1 MPATVGCSGKRD
13 INLDGRTRGAS
24 RVRPR
29 MLNLT
34 AHVHVRLLRTLQQPF
49 YFWES
54 CLSELTLAAG
64 AHVDSVACN
73 IHLAGSLRH
82 RLGRADRTAW
92 PALASSR
99 APRTSP
105 AGSRRSRLQWAPR
118 QRSVP
123 ALAARIHSPCLRQF
137 CNDVR
142 GGKGRVPVLIIGVVN
157 VRHNV
162 SASRMRGRCH
172 PRSRT
177 AQAGDTIAQGRK
189 ASLFSLHD

>member
-13 INLDGRTRGAS
+13 IDLDGRTRGAS

-29 MLNLT
+29 MLNLS
-34 AHVHVRLLRTLQQPF
+34 AHVHVRLLRTLQLVVHF
-49 YFWES
+49 LGIMCVRAY
-54 CLSELTLAAG
+54 LLAAG
-64 AHVDSVACN
+64 AHVDSAACN
-73 IHLAGSLRH
+73 IRLAGSLRH
-82 RLGRADRTAW
+82 RRGRADRTAW

-162 SASRMRGRCH
+162 SASRMRG
-172 PRSRT
+172 
-177 AQAGDTIAQGRK
+177 
-189 ASLFSLHD
+189 